1 MNDKLSLT
9 GIIQL
14 FAGLPLTE
22 MSYKDCDME
31 LHLKKEGATF
41 TLPLPSQA
49 GQANAVAPSIV
60 PHAVDNLPK
69 SPADTLL
76 HIVKSP
82 LVGSFYRA
90 PAPSQPDFVQVG
102 QQVKKGQPLCIVE
115 AMKVM
120 NTIEADADGE
130 LVAIIPGNGDIVQY
144 DSALFQIR
152 RG

>member
-1 MNDKLSLT
+1 MNEKLQLT

-14 FAGLPLTE
+14 FADLPLTE

-31 LHLKKEGATF
+31 LHLKKEGAAF
-41 TLPLPSQA
+41 SLPLP
-49 GQANAVAPSIV
+49 PSTV
-60 PHAVDNLPK
+60 PRAVDNLPEF
-69 SPADTLL
+69 PADTLL

>member
-1 MNDKLSLT
+1 MNEKLQLT
-9 GIIQL
+9 GIVQL

-31 LHLKKEGATF
+31 LHLKKEGAAF
-41 TLPLPSQA
+41 SLPLP
-49 GQANAVAPSIV
+49 P
-60 PHAVDNLPK
+60 VDNLPE
-69 SPADTLL
+69 SPADILL